1 MITNNKLREENMMS
15 DLARR
20 HDTLII
26 GGGQA
31 GLSTGYYLQ
40 QQGYNFVILD
50 ANKRIGDIWRTRWD
64 SLRLFSPARYDGLPG
79 MPFPAPPYSFPTK
92 DEVADYLETYAT
104 RFELPVRTG
113 IRVDRLSRQGDRFV
127 VTADGR
133 QFVADNV
140 VVATGGYQA
149 PRVPSFAAKLRPD
162 IMQLHSS
169 EYQRPSQLR
178 EGDVLVVG
186 AGNSGAEIALELC
199 RNHQIWLSGR
209 HPGTEPTR
217 PGSAADRLLTPL
229 LWFVLS
235 HVLNVKTPIGR
246 KVRPKLRMMGL
257 PLARVKPA
265 DLLAAGVERVHART
279 VGVKDG
285 LPVLED
291 GRVLDVANVIWCT
304 GFQPDFG
311 WIALP
316 IFDSDG
322 EPLHERGVVASEPG
336 LYFVGLFFQSAGTSS
351 LIGGVGRDAAYIAN
365 EIVARSA
372 AVAAATVAPPLAA

>member
-1 MITNNKLREENMMS
+1 MEHFETVIV
-15 DLARR
+15 
-20 HDTLII
+20 

-31 GLSTGYYLQ
+31 GLATGYYLQ
-40 QQGYNFVILD
+40 KQKRSFVILE
-50 ANKRIGDIWRTRWD
+50 ASKQIGDIWRGRWD

-79 MPFPAPPYSFPTK
+79 MPFPAPAYSFPTK

-104 RFELPVRTG
+104 RFELPVRKG
-113 IRVDRLSRQGDRFV
+113 IRVTRLSREGERFV
-127 VTADGR
+127 VTADAR
-133 QFVADNV
+133 QFAADNV

-162 IMQLHSS
+162 IMQIHSN

-186 AGNSGAEIALELC
+186 AGNSGAEIALELS
-199 RNHQIWLSGR
+199 RSHRIWLSGR
-209 HPGTEPTR
+209 HPGSEPTR
-217 PGSAADRLLTPL
+217 PGSAADRLVTPI

-235 HVLNVKTPIGR
+235 RVLNVKNPIGR
-246 KVRPKLRMMGL
+246 KVRPKLQKMGL
-257 PLARVKPA
+257 PLARVRPA
-265 DLLAAGVERVHART
+265 DLLAAGVERVQVRT
-279 VGVKDG
+279 VGVQDG
-285 LPVLED
+285 LPLLED

-304 GFQPDFG
+304 GFQPNFG
-311 WIALP
+311 WISLP

-336 LYFVGLFFQSAGTSS
+336 LYFIGLFFQSAATSS

-365 EIVARSA
+365 QIAARSA
-372 AVAAATVAPPLAA
+372 AVTAATVVPPLAA

>member
-372 AVAAATVAPPLAA
+372 AVAPLAA